1 MRRFEFHFDFRSP
14 YSYLALSQLPSLDA
28 EILYRPFDVLS
39 VMDRV
44 GNVPTSAVC
53 RPKGDYVKRD
63 MRRWAKRYGIPFQ
76 PHPAMREADMTMLPR
91 AALPADPLRAADTAV
106 AARFAAPSRDP
117 APPPPRAPN

>member
-44 GNVPTSAVC
+44 GNVPTSVVC

-63 MRRWAKRYGIPFQ
+63 MRSEERRVGKECVSTCRSRWAPSDSKKKNKRSVEQ
-76 PHPAMREADMTMLPR
+76 SKKQQA
-91 AALPADPLRAADTAV
+91 
-106 AARFAAPSRDP
+106 
-117 APPPPRAPN
+117 